1 MWGLPPDS
9 RVKRHFS
16 SAPASTE
23 VTLLA
28 TIADRLSFIAWSKT
42 KDAEKGRNR
51 PPSIL
56 DILYGK
62 DDNRDLTT
70 FNTKE
75 DYEITRKKLLEG
87 IDNGNTIR

>member
-16 SAPASTE
+16 KTPVSGE
-23 VTLLA
+23 ITLLA

-42 KDAEKGRNR
+42 KDAEKGKNR

-56 DILYGK
+56 DAIYGREK
-62 DDNRDLTT
+62 NQDLTV
-70 FNTKE
+70 FNTAD
-75 DYEITRKKLLEG
+75 DYESTRQKLLEVINHG
-87 IDNGNTIR
+87 

>member
-16 SAPASTE
+16 KAPVSGE
-23 VTLLA
+23 ITLLA

-42 KDAEKGRNR
+42 KDAEKGKNR

-56 DILYGK
+56 DAIYGREK
-62 DDNRDLTT
+62 NQDLTVFST
-70 FNTKE
+70 AD
-75 DYEITRKKLLEG
+75 DYESTRQKLLEVINHG
-87 IDNGNTIR
+87 